1 MSGVFARLGYNPNT
15 PANNAVMEFSAN
27 VSNQMNLMPRF
38 LQPWQ
43 EADMANNAVGGYFM
57 NPVDNVIR
65 QIWNTSNTLITLT
78 NQLFSVNTTTNT
90 ALIATN
96 TTGVI
101 VSTQTCG
108 DYIYHTDRMSNVV
121 DVGTDGVN
129 PHYQMSIGVGK
140 MMTYLTNQTD
150 GIQNNAPMLGGF
162 SSILV
167 ANSLMAMS
175 NTLSNLT
182 NLLANTITTTISG
195 DPPAPSNTSNISL
208 TNALALQ
215 NSITEIQTT
224 LDGYR
229 ISDTNF
235 YNNSKI
241 ILNEFNV
248 LRQFNTIGQTEN
260 ELIMNYIGTDK
271 IKSRLSAN
279 TANT

>member
-1 MSGVFARLGYNPNT
+1 MSGVFARLGYNPNS

-27 VSNQMNLMPRF
+27 VSNQMNLMPSF

-57 NPVDNVIR
+57 NPVDNVVR
-65 QIWNTSNTLITLT
+65 KIWNTSNTLITLT
-78 NQLFSVNTTTNT
+78 YQLSSPNIDTNT
-90 ALIATN
+90 ALITTN
-96 TTGVI
+96 TVGVI
-101 VSTQTCG
+101 VSTETCG
-108 DYIYHTDRMSNVV
+108 NYIYHTDRMSNVV
-121 DVGTDGVN
+121 DIGTDGVN
-129 PHYQMSIGVGK
+129 PHYQMSVGVGK

-167 ANSLMAMS
+167 ANSLMVMS

-182 NLLANTITTTISG
+182 NILANTITTTVV
-195 DPPAPSNTSNISL
+195 DENVSNTSNISL

-229 ISDTNF
+229 ASDTNF
-235 YNNSKI
+235 YNNSKV
-241 ILNEFNV
+241 ILSEFNT

-271 IKSRLSAN
+271 IKTRLSAN

>member
-1 MSGVFARLGYNPNT
+1 MSGVFARLGYNQNT

-38 LQPWQ
+38 LEPWQ
-43 EADMANNAVGGYFM
+43 ESDMANNTVGGYFI
-57 NPVDNVIR
+57 NPVNDVIR
-65 QIWNTSNTLITLT
+65 EIWNTSNTLITLT
-78 NQLFSVNTTTNT
+78 NQLFSPNTSTNT

-96 TTGVI
+96 TQGVI

-108 DYIYHTDRMSNVV
+108 NYIYHTDRMSNVV

-129 PHYQMSIGVGK
+129 PHYQMSVGVGK
-140 MMTYLTNQTD
+140 MMIYLTNQTD
-150 GIQNNAPMLGGF
+150 NIQNNAPILGGF

-167 ANSLMAMS
+167 ANSLMVMS
-175 NTLSNLT
+175 NNLSNLT

-195 DPPAPSNTSNISL
+195 DPPEPSNTSNISI

-215 NSITEIQTT
+215 NSITDIRTT
-224 LDGYR
+224 LEGYVAQ
-229 ISDTNF
+229 DTNF

-241 ILNEFNV
+241 ILNEFNT

-271 IKSRLSAN
+271 IKTRLSAN
-279 TANT
+279 TSNT